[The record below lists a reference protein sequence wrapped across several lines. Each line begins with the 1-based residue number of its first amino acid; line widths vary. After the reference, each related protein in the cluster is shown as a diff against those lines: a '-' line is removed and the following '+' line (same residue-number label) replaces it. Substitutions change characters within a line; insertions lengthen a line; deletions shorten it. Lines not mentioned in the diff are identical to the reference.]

1 MLLMTLM
8 TSNLVTAA
16 ENTFI
21 LNKVKIKIPPEC
33 VIYNA
38 EKHVLRCNLDPMRN
52 DIHLGFYINK
62 NFQENVID
70 NELEKNVQR
79 IGDNDFVQFLIGG
92 DPFNFLSLYKC
103 NIILAGG
110 DAKLLFS
117 VMTEI
122 KIDNE
127 ICR

>member
-1 MLLMTLM
+1 M
-8 TSNLVTAA
+8 AA

-21 LNKVKIKIPPEC
+21 LNKVKIKIPPAC
-33 VIYNA
+33 MIYNV
-38 EKHVLRCNLDPMRN
+38 EKHVLRCNLDSMRN

-62 NFQENVID
+62 NFQENVIN

-103 NIILAGG
+103 NIVLAGG
-110 DAKLLFS
+110 DANLLFS
-117 VMTEI
+117 VMTDI